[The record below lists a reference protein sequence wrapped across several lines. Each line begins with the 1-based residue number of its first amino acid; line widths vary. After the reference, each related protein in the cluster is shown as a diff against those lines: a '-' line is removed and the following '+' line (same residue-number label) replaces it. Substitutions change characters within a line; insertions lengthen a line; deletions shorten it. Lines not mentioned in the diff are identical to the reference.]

1 MIKPYKD
8 SHVKLIKDTNMNEEE
23 KLILE
28 KFGKE
33 TPFKVP
39 DGFFDD
45 FTKDLMA
52 KLPERQE
59 DASKK
64 KRSAAIIR
72 RMSVIITSAAVFIG
86 VCILAVSYLLQKPE
100 QPVVAK
106 QAKDNHVENI
116 NNTYNSIDEA
126 AEYTMLDNEDIYA
139 YVSER

>member
-72 RMSVIITSAAVFIG
+72 RMSVIITSAAVFVG
-86 VCILAVSYLLQKPE
+86 VCILAVSYLVQKPE

-106 QAKDNHVENI
+106 QAKDNHIENI
-116 NNTYNSIDEA
+116 NNAYNSIDEA

>member
-39 DGFFDD
+39 NGFFDD

-72 RMSVIITSAAVFIG
+72 RISVIITSAAVFIG

>member
-1 MIKPYKD
+1 
-8 SHVKLIKDTNMNEEE
+8 MNEEE

-39 DGFFDD
+39 EGFFDD

-52 KLPERQE
+52 KFPEWQE
-59 DASKK
+59 DVFKK

-106 QAKDNHVENI
+106 QAKDNHIENI

>member
-39 DGFFDD
+39 NGFFDD

-72 RMSVIITSAAVFIG
+72 RISVIITSAAVFIG

-116 NNTYNSIDEA
+116 NNAYNSIDEA

>member
-39 DGFFDD
+39 NGFFDD

-72 RMSVIITSAAVFIG
+72 RISVIITSAAVFIG

-106 QAKDNHVENI
+106 QAKDNHIENI

>member
-39 DGFFDD
+39 NGFFDD

-52 KLPERQE
+52 KLPEQQE
-59 DASKK
+59 NAPK
-64 KRSAAIIR
+64 KRPAAIIR

-106 QAKDNHVENI
+106 QAKDNHIENI

>member
-1 MIKPYKD
+1 
-8 SHVKLIKDTNMNEEE
+8 MNEEE

-28 KFGKE
+28 KFGKD

-39 DGFFDD
+39 EGFFDD

-52 KLPERQE
+52 KLPEWQE
-59 DASKK
+59 DAFKK

-106 QAKDNHVENI
+106 QAKDNHIENI

>member
-39 DGFFDD
+39 EGFFDD

-72 RMSVIITSAAVFIG
+72 RISVIITSAAVFIG

-106 QAKDNHVENI
+106 QAKDNHIENI

>member
-8 SHVKLIKDTNMNEEE
+8 SHVKLIKDTNMNEE

-39 DGFFDD
+39 EGFFDD

-52 KLPERQE
+52 KLPEQQE
-59 DASKK
+59 NAPK
-64 KRSAAIIR
+64 KRPAA
-72 RMSVIITSAAVFIG
+72 
-86 VCILAVSYLLQKPE
+86 ILAVSYLLQKPE

-106 QAKDNHVENI
+106 QAKDNHIENI

>member
-106 QAKDNHVENI
+106 QAKDNHIENI

>member
-8 SHVKLIKDTNMNEEE
+8 SHVKLIKDTNMNEE

-39 DGFFDD
+39 EGFFDD

-52 KLPERQE
+52 KLPEQQE
-59 DASKK
+59 NASKK

-72 RMSVIITSAAVFIG
+72 RISVIITSAAVFIG

-106 QAKDNHVENI
+106 QAKDNHIENI